1 MSYKILRKPLA
12 ALAICATLC
21 LASRRLHA
29 QTSDTVYQLVLTSK
43 IDSKSAKVGDPVTA
57 RTVYKMEIN
66 GVPIPPETKLTG
78 KITAATHQPPSVS
91 FALDS
96 VEKKGQPPI
105 PIEATLVSIGPPAPD
120 NSSSSFG
127 PPSRGGYTQAT
138 PIATNTSGFNNDLPP
153 QAGSTIKNI
162 TLHDDALTSN
172 KDFKIE
178 NKSRLAVTLEAKKQ

>member
-1 MSYKILRKPLA
+1 MTHRILRKPLA

-21 LASRRLHA
+21 LASAHRLHA
-29 QTSDTVYQLVLTSK
+29 QTTDTVYQLVLTSK
-43 IDSKSAKVGDPVTA
+43 IESKSAKVGDPVTA

-78 KITAATHQPPSVS
+78 KITAASHEPPSVS

-96 VEKKGQPPI
+96 IERKGQPPI
-105 PIEATLVSIGPPAPD
+105 SIEATLVSIGPPAPEP
-120 NSSSSFG
+120 STLA
-127 PPSRGGYTQAT
+127 PPSRGGYTQPT
-138 PIATNTSGFNNDLPP
+138 PIATNNSGFNNDLPP

-162 TLHDDALTSN
+162 TLRDDALTSN